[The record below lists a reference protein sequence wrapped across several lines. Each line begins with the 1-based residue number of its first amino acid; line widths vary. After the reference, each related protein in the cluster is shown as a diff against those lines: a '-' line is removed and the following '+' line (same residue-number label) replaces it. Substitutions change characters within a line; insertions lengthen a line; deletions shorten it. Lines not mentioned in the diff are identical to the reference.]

1 MDRIRAVWKRLH
13 RLVGLRAKE
22 RELSDELTFHIE
34 MEIEQNVRLGMTPSE
49 AHRAAHVA
57 FGGVERYREGVLEVS
72 GVVWLETL
80 MQDLHHAIRSYRRTP
95 GFTFVVMMTLA
106 LGICGATTIF
116 GVVDAVMLRPL
127 PYPDPDR
134 LVYVFETNPD
144 GMDFSTSEPNFLDFE
159 ASNRTFESLGAYRL
173 DAMTAG
179 DDAPE
184 QVRALAASHQMFAA
198 LGARIAIG
206 RAFTAEEDGADGSS
220 AVVVLSDGYW
230 RSRFNADSAALG
242 RTLPLEG
249 MPHTIV
255 GVLSPEMRFEKAD
268 VWRPLGADAR
278 SDRGDHWLG
287 MVGRLSPD
295 ASLQHATD
303 DLARISSALGA
314 DHVAVAGWG
323 VRVQPLSE
331 WLVGPRVREAGSL
344 LLAAV
349 AFLLLMACAN
359 VANLLLAR
367 ATTRQT
373 DLSIRAALGAG
384 RSRLTRQMLAEG
396 GVLAGAGSVL
406 GVLGAYWVV
415 TALRNAAPEFIPRVE
430 EIAIDARVLLFA
442 LAVTVVTALLVGL
455 LPAREAARV
464 DVHSVLKHGGRTG
477 ATRAQ
482 QLVRESLV
490 VVQIAV
496 AVLLLIGGGLM
507 VRSLLRLHDVDP
519 GFDTEH
525 LWSVR
530 LQPLSE
536 HYPEEWQRARFFN
549 VVTDRL
555 EQVPGVVAAGATIIE
570 PFSGFNMV
578 NDVTPEE
585 RAHETPESGFMQAAW
600 RVVTPDGY
608 FEAAGVPLVRGR
620 YFSFD
625 QDRYDVDPVIIVTQ
639 SMAERMWPGAD
650 PIGKRLFWGGTT
662 GRPRTVIG
670 VVGDVQDV
678 EIDAPAQATMFL
690 PTSQITW
697 YWMVVLVRTDGA
709 VAGAPDMIRRAI
721 HEIDPAMLV
730 PEIRHVHDSRNA
742 AIAQPR
748 TQAWLLGG
756 FAFVALGLAAIGL
769 YGMLSFSVAQRTR
782 EIGVRMALGA
792 RAESVVGL
800 MAGRGLLLAAFGTV
814 IGLVAAAGLTRFI
827 GTLLYDT
834 PTLDPVTFGG
844 VAALFAIVAAVA
856 TVVPARRAARVD
868 PNVALKA
875 E

>member
-1 MDRIRAVWKRLH
+1 M
-13 RLVGLRAKE
+13 
-22 RELSDELTFHIE
+22 
-34 MEIEQNVRLGMTPSE
+34 
-49 AHRAAHVA
+49 
-57 FGGVERYREGVLEVS
+57 
-72 GVVWLETL
+72 
-80 MQDLHHAIRSYRRTP
+80 
-95 GFTFVVMMTLA
+95 
-106 LGICGATTIF
+106 
-116 GVVDAVMLRPL
+116 
-127 PYPDPDR
+127 
-134 LVYVFETNPD
+134 YVFETNPD
-144 GMDFSTSEPNFLDFE
+144 GLDFSASEPNFLDFA

-179 DDAPE
+179 ADTPE
-184 QVRALAASHQMFAA
+184 QVRALAVSHQMFDVI
-198 LGARIAIG
+198 GARVAIG
-206 RAFTAEEDGADGSS
+206 RAFTAEEDRGDGSS
-220 AVVVLSDGYW
+220 AVVILSDGYW
-230 RSRFNADSAALG
+230 RSRFGADSTAVG

-249 MPHTIV
+249 LPHTVI

-268 VWRPLGADAR
+268 LWRPLGARAR
-278 SDRGDHWLG
+278 MDRGDHWLG

-295 ASLQHATD
+295 ASIQQATD
-303 DLARISSALGA
+303 DLARVSSAIGA
-314 DHVAVAGWG
+314 NHPAVAGWG
-323 VRVQPLSE
+323 VRIQPLSE

-349 AFLLLMACAN
+349 GFLLLMACAN

-384 RSRLTRQMLAEG
+384 RSRLTRQMLVEG
-396 GVLAGAGSVL
+396 GVLAGAGAVL

-415 TALRNAAPEFIPRVE
+415 TALRNAAPEFIPRVD

-482 QLVRESLV
+482 QLVREALV
-490 VVQIAV
+490 VAQIAV

-507 VRSLLRLHDVDP
+507 VRSLMRLHDVDP
-519 GFDTEH
+519 GFDTEN

-530 LQPLSE
+530 LQPPPR

-549 VVTDRL
+549 VLTDRL
-555 EQVPGVVAAGATIIE
+555 EELPGVAAAGATVVD
-570 PFSGFNMV
+570 PFSGFSMV

-585 RAHETPESGFMQAAW
+585 RAHETPDESGFMQAAW

-608 FEAAGVPLVRGR
+608 FEAAGVPLMRGR
-620 YFSFD
+620 SFSFEKD
-625 QDRYDVDPVIIVTQ
+625 GRDVDPVVIVTQ
-639 SMAERMWPGAD
+639 SMAERMWPGVD
-650 PIGKRLFWGGTT
+650 PIGKRLFWGGTS
-662 GRPRTVIG
+662 GRPRTVVG
-670 VVGDVQDV
+670 VVGDMQDV
-678 EIDAPAQATMFL
+678 KIDAPPQPMMFL
-690 PTSQITW
+690 PTSQLTW

-721 HEIDPAMLV
+721 QEIDPAMLV

-748 TQAWLLGG
+748 TQAWMLSG
-756 FAFVALGLAAIGL
+756 FAFIALGLAAIGL

-792 RAESVVGL
+792 HAGTVVGL

-814 IGLVAAAGLTRFI
+814 IGLGAAAGLTRFI

-834 PTLDPVTFGG
+834 PALDPVTFGA
-844 VAALFAIVAAVA
+844 VAALFAVVATVA

-868 PNVALKA
+868 PIVALKA